1 MAGMMGMETA
11 TATAIKTMTRHLSRR
26 TLLSGAVA
34 TVGTALLA
42 ACGGVNG
49 AGSGASTPSA
59 SGAEMDA
66 APVAK
71 GAAPVGDGTP
81 VAASP
86 TVAGAAG
93 GAVIEQAGT
102 GYVGY
107 VYVLTNTQE
116 NAVAVWGR
124 GADGRLTPFNVFA
137 TEGAGIGDQED
148 GEALGSQSAL
158 TMSADGRYLY
168 AVNGG
173 SGDIS
178 AFSVAGGQ
186 LTLLGRI
193 GSNGPRPISLTIAG
207 NVMYVLNNN
216 RQAGTSGNIT
226 GFLLTNGRLS
236 PLAGSTRTLSSN
248 NPVDP
253 GQVQFSPDGKILLV
267 PEKKTNCIV
276 VYVVGTNGLVTS
288 AKVWDIASRTPFAL
302 AFGNA
307 GIIVT
312 ADANGD
318 RMGEGTASSHK
329 VYTDGTLTFAS
340 QPVANGQTASCWVAV
355 SPNGQLAY
363 TANFLSK
370 TLTGYRIGSD
380 GALSMLYTN
389 GVSARANGG
398 TRDVGFTPDGRY
410 LYALNTLAGTV
421 SGFAV
426 EGNGA
431 LAAVGEFGRLNY
443 SGANGMVVR

>member
-1 MAGMMGMETA
+1 MAGAMGTKTA
-11 TATAIKTMTRHLSRR
+11 MTRTFSRR
-26 TLLSGAVA
+26 TLLSGAAV

-42 ACGGVNG
+42 ACGGTNG
-49 AGSGASTPSA
+49 AGSAASTPAA
-59 SGAEMDA
+59 SGPETDA
-66 APVAK
+66 TPVAK
-71 GAAPVGDGTP
+71 NAAPVGDGTP

-86 TVAGAAG
+86 TGTGAGG
-93 GAVIEQAGT
+93 GAVVETTGG

-107 VYVLTNTQE
+107 VYVLTNTQQ

-124 GADGRLTPFNVFA
+124 AADGRLTALNTFA
-137 TEGAGIGDQED
+137 TGGAGIGDQED

-207 NVMYVLNNN
+207 NVMYVLNND
-216 RQAGTSGNIT
+216 RQAGTAGNIT
-226 GFLLTNGRLS
+226 GFVLTNGRPA

-253 GQVQFSPDGKILLV
+253 GQVQFSPDGKVLLV

-288 AKVWDIASRTPFAL
+288 ARVWEIASLTPFAL
-302 AFGNA
+302 AFGN
-307 GIIVT
+307 GGTVVT

-318 RMGEGTASSHK
+318 RMGEATASSHK
-329 VYTDGTLTFAS
+329 VFTDGTLTFAS
-340 QPVANGQTASCWVAV
+340 RPVANGQTASCWVAV
-355 SPNGQLAY
+355 SPNGQWTY
-363 TANFLSK
+363 TANFLSQ
-370 TLTGYRIGSD
+370 TLTGYRISDD
-380 GALSMLYTN
+380 GALTMLYAN
-389 GVSARANGG
+389 GVSALTNAG

-426 EGNGA
+426 AGNGA
-431 LAAVGEFGRLNY
+431 LTPVGEFGKLNY
-443 SGANGMVVR
+443 TGADGMVVR